1 MSNLQPQENTQ
12 PNLTTEVLFSKVAGI
27 IDSGREEA
35 SQAIYNAMTK
45 SYFLIGKEIVEDELN
60 GNDRAGY
67 GKQQLQILSERLTLR
82 YGRGFSVRSLREIKR
97 FYTEIQKRQTAS
109 AEFKPTLSYSH
120 YLLLLDR
127 DEPQKTFY
135 EQYAIENKLTYKTL
149 KRVMQTGL
157 YERTLANKNLKLD
170 QDQTEITPT
179 NTALTIFK
187 QNPIV
192 QDPIVLDF
200 LGFKENEAFLES
212 ELEKRITDNIEKFL
226 LEMGRGFAFVGRQQA
241 IAISGKYF
249 HVDLVFYN
257 FTLNC
262 FVLIDL
268 KRALIDHRDIGQIS
282 MYVNY
287 YDKEVKKDT
296 DLPTFGIVLGSD
308 KDNAVMKYAIGENNQ
323 IFASKYLTYLPTEE
337 QLNELVQEAKSV
349 VEREGKAEKDNH

>member
-1 MSNLQPQENTQ
+1 MSSIESQENLH
-12 PNLTTEVLFSKVAGI
+12 PTTEVLFSKVSNI

-35 SQAIYNAMTK
+35 TQAIYNAMTK
-45 SYFLIGKEIVEDELN
+45 SYFLVGKEIVEDELN
-60 GNDRAGY
+60 GSNRADY
-67 GKQQLQILSERLTLR
+67 GKKQLQVLSEKLTLR
-82 YGRGFSVRSLREIKR
+82 YGRGFSVRSLREVKR
-97 FYTEIQKRQTAS
+97 FYAEMQKRQTVS
-109 AEFKPTLSYSH
+109 AEFNFVLSFSH

-127 DEPQKTFY
+127 SEPQRSFY
-135 EQYAIENKLTYKTL
+135 EQYAIKNKLNYRAL
-149 KRVMQTGL
+149 KRVMQTSL
-157 YERTLANKNLKLD
+157 YERTLTNQNFET
-170 QDQTEITPT
+170 DQTELEV
-179 NTALTIFK
+179 NLENKALIEFK

-192 QDPIVLDF
+192 QDPVILDF
-200 LGFKENEAFLES
+200 LGFKENESFLES
-212 ELEKRITDNIEKFL
+212 ELEKRIIDNIEKFL

-268 KRALIDHRDIGQIS
+268 KKGLIGHRDIGQIS

-308 KDNAVMKYAIGENNQ
+308 KDDAVIEFAVGDNNQ
-323 IFASKYLTYLPTEE
+323 IFASKYLTYLPTKE
-337 QLNELVQEAKSV
+337 QINELVQKAKTSIS
-349 VEREGKAEKDNH
+349 ENDSEMNNEQY

>member
-1 MSNLQPQENTQ
+1 MPNLQSQEN
-12 PNLTTEVLFSKVAGI
+12 PKPTTDVLFSKVANI

-35 SQAIYNAMTK
+35 SQAIYNAVTK
-45 SYFLIGKEIVEDELN
+45 SYFLIGREIVEDELN

-67 GKQQLQILSERLTLR
+67 GKRQLQILSEKLTLR
-82 YGRGFSVRSLREIKR
+82 YGRGFSVRSLREVKR
-97 FYTEIQKRQTAS
+97 FYTEMQKRQTPS
-109 AEFKPTLSYSH
+109 AEFKFTLSYSH

-127 DEPQKTFY
+127 DEPQKSFY
-135 EQYAIENKLTYKTL
+135 EQYAIQNKLTYKEL

-157 YERTLANKNLKLD
+157 YERTLANQNLKS
-170 QDQTEITPT
+170 DQTEITPT

-200 LGFKENEAFLES
+200 LGFKENESFLES
-212 ELEKRITDNIEKFL
+212 ELEKRIIDNIEKFL
-226 LEMGRGFAFVGRQQA
+226 LEMGRGFAFAGRQQA

-257 FTLNC
+257 FILNC

-268 KRALIDHRDIGQIS
+268 KRDLIDHRDIGQIS

-308 KDNAVMKYAIGENNQ
+308 KDNAVIKYAIGDNNQ
-323 IFASKYLTYLPTEE
+323 IFASKYLTYLPTKE
-337 QLNELVQEAKSV
+337 QLNELVQEAKNTV
-349 VEREGKAEKDNH
+349 VEAEGEPKKDNY

>member
-1 MSNLQPQENTQ
+1 MSSLESHEILQPS
-12 PNLTTEVLFSKVAGI
+12 TEALFSKVTNI

-35 SQAIYNAMTK
+35 SQAVYNAMTK

-67 GKQQLQILSERLTLR
+67 GKQQLQILSEKLTLR

-127 DEPQKTFY
+127 DEPQKSFY
-135 EQYAIENKLTYKTL
+135 EQYAIENKLTYKAL
-149 KRVMQTGL
+149 KRVMQMSL
-157 YERTLANKNLKLD
+157 YERALANQTLKS
-170 QDQTEITPT
+170 DQTEITPES
-179 NTALTIFK
+179 TALTIFK

-192 QDPIVLDF
+192 QDPIILDF
-200 LGFKENEAFLES
+200 LGLKENEAFLES
-212 ELEKRITDNIEKFL
+212 ELEKRIIDNIERFL

-268 KRALIDHRDIGQIS
+268 KKGLIDHRDIGQIS

-308 KDNAVMKYAIGENNQ
+308 KDNAVMKYAIGENSQ

-337 QLNELVQEAKSV
+337 QLNELVQEAKTSIL
-349 VEREGKAEKDNH
+349 EKGSELIDEQF